1 MPKLIENLLLSIGPF
16 PMRRVLLLFLAF
28 LFASGTVAGS
38 LAHATEDRAEAGLF
52 VAAIEAD
59 CVAAPATEDV
69 DANGKKTSPSDKQQI
84 PAACH
89 CCHGHHSG
97 VPAETLTASA
107 ELPGTQS
114 HARMLSAALPPAAF
128 PGTFR
133 PPIA

>member
-1 MPKLIENLLLSIGPF
+1 
-16 PMRRVLLLFLAF
+16 MRRTILLFLAF

-38 LAHATEDRAEAGLF
+38 LAHATEDQAEASLF
-52 VAAIEAD
+52 VTSIEAD
-59 CVAAPATEDV
+59 CVAVPATEDAE
-69 DANGKKTSPSDKQQI
+69 ANEKKTSPTDKQQI

-107 ELPGTQS
+107 ELPRTQS
-114 HARMLSAALPPAAF
+114 HAQMLSAALPPAAF